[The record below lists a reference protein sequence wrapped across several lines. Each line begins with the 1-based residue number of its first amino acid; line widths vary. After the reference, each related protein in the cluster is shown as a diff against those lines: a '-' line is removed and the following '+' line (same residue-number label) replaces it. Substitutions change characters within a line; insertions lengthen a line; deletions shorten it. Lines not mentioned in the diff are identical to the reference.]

1 MFVARLS
8 NDATTN
14 VQIVANF
21 KQRTEGGTLDLGRF
35 VDPLSFTGLESIRT
49 AERLEAAEREFGSR
63 AVRLEELATA
73 INLGRYGGDFEFP
86 AQDNAVFIPLIG
98 ISDVVDSV
106 DDLKLKP
113 QNYAQVAINP
123 QSSYAG
129 FVARFL
135 NSELGREIREL
146 SKTGFIPKLTKL
158 SVKDLR
164 IFVPNLPTQRTV
176 LEIESR
182 IASERNI
189 VLDLEIELDEFRR
202 ELWSSPRS
210 LGNVEQRLT
219 AFASRLSGNLKTHAV
234 ERLDQW
240 FETLPFPLAS
250 ILRAWQATQSQDF
263 KTKYEHLLHFFEATA
278 EFLSVILL
286 SAFSSNE
293 ALFESHKLKMR
304 ESFQEMNL
312 SFQRPTFGT
321 WKLVVEYLGKQTRI
335 LLSGDKDG
343 REVCSDIFSDPSFAL
358 PEALSRKE
366 LGAILSA
373 ANKMRNV
380 RSHGGVVS
388 QEEAQLR
395 NEQLVSEVQKLR
407 DTMTD
412 VWTDIQ
418 LIRSLH
424 CRPRRGVFENEVAV
438 LMGSNSEFLPE
449 THSMATWLDV
459 EHLYISSKT
468 SGRALKLL
476 PLVRFGPSPQS
487 AKNACYFFNRLERD
501 GAHFISYHFT
511 DKPELTG
518 QFDEATQ
525 AIKSLIAA

>member
-1 MFVARLS
+1 
-8 NDATTN
+8 
-14 VQIVANF
+14 
-21 KQRTEGGTLDLGRF
+21 
-35 VDPLSFTGLESIRT
+35 
-49 AERLEAAEREFGSR
+49 
-63 AVRLEELATA
+63 
-73 INLGRYGGDFEFP
+73 
-86 AQDNAVFIPLIG
+86 
-98 ISDVVDSV
+98 
-106 DDLKLKP
+106 
-113 QNYAQVAINP
+113 
-123 QSSYAG
+123 
-129 FVARFL
+129 VARFL

-146 SKTGFIPKLTKL
+146 SKTGFIPKLTKQ

-164 IFVPNLPTQRTV
+164 VFVPNLPTQRTV
-176 LEIESR
+176 LEVESR

-210 LGNVEQRLT
+210 LENVGQRLT
-219 AFASRLSGNLKTHAV
+219 ALASRLSGNLKTHAV

-366 LGAILSA
+366 LGTILSA

-407 DTMTD
+407 DAMTD
-412 VWTDIQ
+412 VWTDVQ

-424 CRPRRGVFENEVAV
+424 SRPRRGVFENEVAV
-438 LMGSNSEFLPE
+438 LMGSNSEFLTE
-449 THSMATWLDV
+449 MRSMATWLDV
-459 EHLYISSKT
+459 EHLYISNKT

-476 PLVRFGPSPQS
+476 PLVQFGPSPQS